1 MGCVCVWVCFCKKLT
16 FIFPRSA
23 FVFEILKLKILK
35 FLVCVLLVVIL
46 CSCCV
51 LSFKVWVGGF
61 PSCDWIKF
69 QKQGGMLE
77 DHEGGHGVDGSFGNL
92 DSGRGEFSFMNYL
105 SELEMQQLQ
114 TPSLA
119 SNDDLGLEQ
128 SDPSGVE
135 QLDLQ
140 SQSLESDA
148 VIARELACLD
158 PRREI
163 ASHSPVDVSMAVQVA
178 SQSLGCLLQNP
189 FGKLVCGLRFLG
201 LQLHHLQI
209 FYRMLSDVLS

>member
-1 MGCVCVWVCFCKKLT
+1 M
-16 FIFPRSA
+16 
-23 FVFEILKLKILK
+23 
-35 FLVCVLLVVIL
+35 
-46 CSCCV
+46 
-51 LSFKVWVGGF
+51 GGF

-92 DSGRGEFSFMNYL
+92 DSDRGEFSFMNYL

-178 SQSLGCLLQNP
+178 SQSLGVSSTKPHLGNWCVVSD
-189 FGKLVCGLRFLG
+189 FWVCNFITYRFFTGCFQTSFLEC
-201 LQLHHLQI
+201 Q
-209 FYRMLSDVLS
+209 S